1 MNKINLK
8 FFKKHV
14 GTKKSD
20 KVTFLEPVFRP
31 LLSCKLSATSS
42 GTQDEYPVDKKS
54 TPKKRAPSVR
64 KPLILT
70 EEQEQI
76 VVGSLLGDMHIE
88 FRGLNCRL
96 KFRHSEKQREYAF
109 WKYEQLKNLVPSEP
123 KIAIDK
129 KKVDGIIVT
138 YNVIWFNSYTN
149 STFNKYRE
157 TWYNSAGEKIIPS
170 NVEDYLTPLSL
181 LILLYDDGTALAT
194 SKGFRLALNN
204 FSRFRIIL

>member
-1 MNKINLK
+1 
-8 FFKKHV
+8 
-14 GTKKSD
+14 
-20 KVTFLEPVFRP
+20 
-31 LLSCKLSATSS
+31 
-42 GTQDEYPVDKKS
+42 
-54 TPKKRAPSVR
+54 
-64 KPLILT
+64 LT
-70 EEQEQI
+70 
-76 VVGSLLGDMHIE
+76 
-88 FRGLNCRL
+88 
-96 KFRHSEKQREYAF
+96 
-109 WKYEQLKNLVPSEP
+109 
-123 KIAIDK
+123 K